1 MIGEEPEIVEPQ
13 LMISFVQY
21 QGTKERGSGPSGVRF
36 LDNRQF
42 GGRLPRRSTHAEAV
56 KLARRMIAAL

>member
-1 MIGEEPEIVEPQ
+1 MFGVEPEIVEPQ

-21 QGTKERGSGPSGVRF
+21 QGTNERGSGPSAERF

-42 GGRLPRRSTHAEAV
+42 GGRLLR
-56 KLARRMIAAL
+56 